1 MIKALISIC
10 LLMFLVSGCT
20 QSASHTD
27 QIEEMKNSDST
38 ETAAIMETEYEIQEL
53 YVQRDEYQIYGEIY
67 IPQNI
72 DQKMPAVIY
81 SHGFGGS
88 HHSGAQ
94 YAQAL
99 ASRGYV
105 VYTFDFC
112 GGSPGSQSDGSILE
126 MSVFTEKEDLEAVI
140 DMIQGLDYVDQ
151 NNIFLLG
158 TSQGGAVSAIAG
170 AEHEDEIRGMILLY
184 PAFVL
189 VDEANSLF
197 QDASEIPE
205 PYFFMWMNVGR
216 AYFEPLLGYDIYE
229 DISDYKRNILIIHG
243 DADEIVPLSYSERA
257 LEVYSSAELKII
269 SQAGHGFYG
278 ENAARAIDWMLE
290 YLQENSV

>member
-1 MIKALISIC
+1 
-10 LLMFLVSGCT
+10 
-20 QSASHTD
+20 
-27 QIEEMKNSDST
+27 
-38 ETAAIMETEYEIQEL
+38 
-53 YVQRDEYQIYGEIY
+53 
-67 IPQNI
+67 
-72 DQKMPAVIY
+72 MPAVIY
-81 SHGFGGS
+81 SHGFDGS

-112 GGSPGSQSDGSILE
+112 RGSPGSQSDGSTLE

-170 AEHEDEIRGMILLY
+170 AEHENEIRGMILLY
-184 PAFVL
+184 PAFVV